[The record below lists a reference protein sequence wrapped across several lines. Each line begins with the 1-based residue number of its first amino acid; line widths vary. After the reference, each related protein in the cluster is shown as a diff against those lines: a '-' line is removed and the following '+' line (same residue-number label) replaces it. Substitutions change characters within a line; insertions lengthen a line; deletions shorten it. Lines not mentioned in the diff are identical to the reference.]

1 MRNITLFYEEYRNN
15 MRLACENDKTLV
27 AESGKNMLDAARA
40 LSKLAHLGRIEGLLA
55 LEDESDRHEAAGL
68 PLSNELKR
76 MLGFVVNGT
85 DSDILEKIALNRY
98 FSREYQGVDA
108 LLYLIYMDTCLEIQ
122 AGLLPDLIDEELKAL
137 LLENLEND
145 FDVFLND
152 QNQSLHSHEKSDW
165 EDLFSRSDYSDV
177 GGKVS
182 DDIRLID
189 KCIVSMSNA
198 DMQRLIKE
206 IGKDD
211 FAFYMKIMDGDAV
224 RKLYDNLPRQKR
236 DELYEYSQSF
246 GSMELADIEK
256 TAEVILKI
264 IRRLEDEGEIH
275 IVEGM

>member
-40 LSKLAHLGRIEGLLA
+40 LSKLAHLGRLEGLLA
-55 LEDESDRHEAAGL
+55 LEDESDRHEVSEL

-85 DSDILEKIALNRY
+85 DSDILEKTALNRY
-98 FSREYQGVDA
+98 YSREYQGVDA
-108 LLYLIYMDTCLEIQ
+108 LLYLIYLDTCLEIQ

-177 GGKVS
+177 SGKVS

-206 IGKDD
+206 VGKDNI
-211 FAFYMKIMDGDAV
+211 AVYMKIMDGDAV

>member
-40 LSKLAHLGRIEGLLA
+40 LSKLAHLGRLEGLLA
-55 LEDESDRHEAAGL
+55 LEDESDRHEVSEL

-85 DSDILEKIALNRY
+85 DSDILEKTALNRY
-98 FSREYQGVDA
+98 YSREYQGVDA
-108 LLYLIYMDTCLEIQ
+108 LLYLIYLDTCLEIQ

-137 LLENLEND
+137 LPENLEND

-152 QNQSLHSHEKSDW
+152 QNQSLHSREKSDW

-177 GGKVS
+177 SGKVS

-206 IGKDD
+206 VGKDNI
-211 FAFYMKIMDGDAV
+211 AVYMKIMDGDAV

-236 DELYEYSQSF
+236 DEFYEYSQSF

>member
-15 MRLACENDKTLV
+15 MRLACKNDKTLV

-40 LSKLAHLGRIEGLLA
+40 LSKLAHLGRLEGLLA
-55 LEDESDRHEAAGL
+55 LEDKSDRHEVSEL

-85 DSDILEKIALNRY
+85 DSDILEKTALNRY
-98 FSREYQGVDA
+98 YSRGYQGVDA
-108 LLYLIYMDTCLEIQ
+108 LLYLIYLDTCLEIQ

-137 LLENLEND
+137 LPENLEND

-152 QNQSLHSHEKSDW
+152 QNQSLHSREKSDW

-177 GGKVS
+177 SGKVS

-206 IGKDD
+206 VGKDNI
-211 FAFYMKIMDGDAV
+211 AVYMKIMDGDAV

-236 DELYEYSQSF
+236 DEFYEYSQSF
-246 GSMELADIEK
+246 GPMEHADIEK

>member
-40 LSKLAHLGRIEGLLA
+40 LSKLAHLGRLEGLLA
-55 LEDESDRHEAAGL
+55 LEDESDRHEVSEL

-85 DSDILEKIALNRY
+85 DSDILEKTALNRY
-98 FSREYQGVDA
+98 YSREYQGVDA
-108 LLYLIYMDTCLEIQ
+108 LLYLIYLDTCLEIQ

-137 LLENLEND
+137 LPENLEND

-177 GGKVS
+177 SGKVS

-206 IGKDD
+206 VGKDNI
-211 FAFYMKIMDGDAV
+211 AVYMKIMDGDAV

-246 GSMELADIEK
+246 GPMELADIEK